1 MPEQTIAVAIHG
13 AGDVAHAHAL
23 SWMKNPRTR
32 IVSISSRTPQSATRL
47 AERLGL
53 ECDIRA
59 NYNEVLADSGV
70 DIVDICSPNHV
81 HAPQGIAAAEAGKHI
96 FVEKPMALSLDDCR
110 ALRDAVAAAG
120 VKSIVGF
127 VLRWNPLFTVIRRQ
141 LAEGAVGELFFAEV
155 DYWHG
160 IGPGSRHQWQW
171 FSRKETAGSTSL
183 LAGCHALDALRYL
196 TGEEVVE
203 VSAYSNNKK
212 GHFEYD
218 ANYVAIMKLADGT
231 IAKSSTL
238 LDCEMPYAFNIDL
251 AGTKGT
257 IRNNNI
263 WSPEKMPGQTDWATV
278 PTVLPDSADVHHH
291 AFDAQM
297 DHFIECIDEDRESH
311 CNIADSYR
319 THELCLAI
327 DRSIEEGGRA
337 VRLPL
342 E

>member
-1 MPEQTIAVAIHG
+1 MVEKTIGVAMHG

-23 SWMKNPRTR
+23 SWMKNPKAR
-32 IVSISSRTPQSATRL
+32 IVSISSRTPQSAALL

-53 ECDIRA
+53 VCDIRQS
-59 NYNEVLADSGV
+59 YNEVLCDSRV

-81 HAPQGIAAAEAGKHI
+81 HAQQGIAAAEAGKHV
-96 FVEKPMALSLDDCR
+96 FVEKPMGMSLAECR

-127 VLRWNPLFTVIRRQ
+127 VLRWNPLFTVIKRQ
-141 LAEGAVGELFFAEV
+141 LAEGAVGELFYAEV

-160 IGPGSRHQWQW
+160 IGPGFRRQWQW

-183 LAGCHALDALRYL
+183 LGGCHALDALRYL

-218 ANYVAIMKLADGT
+218 ANYVAAMKLAGGA

-257 IRNNNI
+257 IRDNRI
-263 WSPEKMPGQTDWATV
+263 WAPEKMPGQTGWSTV
-278 PTVLPDSADVHHH
+278 PTILPDSADVHHH

-297 DHFIECIDEDRESH
+297 DHFIECIEQDRESH
-311 CNIADSYR
+311 CNVADGYN

-327 DRSIEEGGRA
+327 DRSIAEDGRA